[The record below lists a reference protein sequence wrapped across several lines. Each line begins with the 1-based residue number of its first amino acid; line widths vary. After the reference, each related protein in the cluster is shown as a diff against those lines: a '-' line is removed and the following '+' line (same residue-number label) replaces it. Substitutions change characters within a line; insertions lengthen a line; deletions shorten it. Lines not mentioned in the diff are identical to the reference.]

1 MSFNKIIVSC
11 FCLFLTCLANAQQIR
26 VLESGKRVSF
36 RGLSVVNDQ
45 VFWVSGSNGSV
56 VRSIDGGKTL
66 DWVAVPGYEKRDF
79 RDIEAFSADTAVI
92 MAIAEPAVILKTTDG
107 GKNWKKVFEDT
118 TKGMFLDAMD
128 IDKDHKIMIVVG
140 DPIKEKLFAAMSLDR
155 GDTWQKIASNG
166 NSENDVRKVTGTE
179 AMFASSGTNLKI
191 VTTDEMG
198 NDPYFLLV
206 TGGSSARLK
215 NLLFNSFNDS
225 LPMLQGGT
233 STGANSIDY
242 WSKTKSAVIV
252 GGDFAK
258 DTIATDNCVLVSF
271 TNAKPV
277 FSKPTIPPHG
287 YRSCVIYLNE
297 KELVTCGTSGI
308 DVSKDGGQTWE
319 WISKESFHV
328 VQKARNGKAIFLAGG
343 NGRIA
348 QLILP

>member
-1 MSFNKIIVSC
+1 MSFYKIIVFSVY
-11 FCLFLTCLANAQQIR
+11 LFLTCAVNAQQIK

-45 VFWVSGSNGSV
+45 VFWASGSNGSV
-56 VRSIDGGKTL
+56 VRSTDGGKSL
-66 DWVAVPGYEKRDF
+66 QWISVPGYEKRDF
-79 RDIEAFSADTAVI
+79 RDIEAFSTDTALI

-128 IDKDHKIMIVVG
+128 QYPNGTMIVVG
-140 DPIKEKLFAAMSLDR
+140 DPVQGLLFAAMSMDN
-155 GDTWQKIASNG
+155 GDSWQVMPVKDVKK
-166 NSENDVRKVTGTE
+166 DVRKVKDTE
-179 AMFASSGTNLKI
+179 AMFASSGTNIKLIPEKDFG
-191 VTTDEMG
+191 TPT
-198 NDPYFLLV
+198 LLV
-206 TGGSSARLK
+206 TGGSNASIKDLYYH
-215 NLLFNSFNDS
+215 SFNDS
-225 LPMLQGGT
+225 LPMMQGGT

-252 GGDFAK
+252 GGDFSK
-258 DTIATDNCVLVSF
+258 DTIATDNCVLVHF
-271 TNAKPV
+271 KKGKLV
-277 FSKPTIPPHG
+277 FSKPSVPPHG
-287 YRSCVIYLNE
+287 YRSCVIYLND

-308 DVSKDGGQTWE
+308 DVSKDGGQTWQL
-319 WISKESFHV
+319 ISKESFHV

>member
-1 MSFNKIIVSC
+1 MRFYKIIVC
-11 FCLFLTCLANAQQIR
+11 GVFLFIAYSSKSQQIQ

-45 VFWVSGSNGSV
+45 VFWASGSNGSV
-56 VRSIDGGKTL
+56 VRSTDGGKTL
-66 DWVAVPGYEKRDF
+66 EWIPVPGYEKRDF
-79 RDIEAFSADTAVI
+79 RDIEAFNANTAVI

-107 GKNWKKVFEDT
+107 GKNWRKVFEDT

-128 IDKDHKIMIVVG
+128 LYADQKKMIVVG
-140 DPIKEKLFAAMSLDR
+140 DPIQGRLFAAISDNA
-155 GDTWQKIASNG
+155 GDSWEQIPASTHK
-166 NSENDVRKVTGTE
+166 EDVRKVPDTE
-179 AMFASSGTNLKI
+179 AMFASSGTNVKLINEKDFN
-191 VTTDEMG
+191 TPT
-198 NDPYFLLV
+198 LLV
-206 TGGSSARLK
+206 TGGSKARLK
-215 NLLFNSFNDS
+215 DLYENNFNDS
-225 LPMLQGGT
+225 IPMMQGGT

-258 DTIATDNCVLVSF
+258 DTIARDNCVLVSF
-271 TNAKPV
+271 KKGKPI
-277 FSKPTIPPHG
+277 FSKPSVPPHG

-308 DVSKDGGQTWE
+308 DISNDGGQTWTF
-319 WISKESFHV
+319 ISKESFHV